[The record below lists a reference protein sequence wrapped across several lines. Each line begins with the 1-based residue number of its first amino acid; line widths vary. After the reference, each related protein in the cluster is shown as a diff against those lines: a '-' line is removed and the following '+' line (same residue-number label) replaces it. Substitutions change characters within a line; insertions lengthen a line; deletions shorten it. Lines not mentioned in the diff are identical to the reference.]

1 MMVAELIRSCSHA
14 RVAEAA
20 IHSIGPDLVREV
32 GQRARDSGLDAGDYV
47 ARSVQGFAGSARP
60 HDWRRL
66 AARIEGVDMPILT
79 GLHYILERCI
89 AHEMGLSAAT
99 LEIDAFRLPNH
110 ERLAQGRS
118 YYA

>member
-32 GQRARDSGLDAGDYV
+32 GHRARESGLDAGDYV
-47 ARSVQGFAGSARP
+47 ARSVRGFAGSARP

-89 AHEMGLSAAT
+89 AQEMGLSAAA
-99 LEIDAFRLPNH
+99 LEIAAFRLPNH
-110 ERLAQGRS
+110 EGLADRCGA
-118 YYA
+118 YA